1 MRFSRPWS
9 LPGTL
14 LLAAV
19 LWLPSA
25 GSAAGHEQAAER
37 AVMVGEEVE
46 LTGEVVSVDA
56 KTRSVVVKGSAGR
69 EVTLH
74 APEAAANFD
83 QISVGDRV
91 DARYQESLVV
101 AVAPVAE
108 AEAGVSELA
117 AVSLAPPGATPGG
130 AIADQVQVRAVVRA
144 VDAEARSVT
153 LEGPNG
159 KRTLKIGEG
168 VDLSNLKVGE
178 EVSFTLTRALAITL
192 TPQ

>member
-1 MRFSRPWS
+1 MRFSRPLS
-9 LPGTL
+9 GIL
-14 LLAAV
+14 LLVAA
-19 LWLPSA
+19 LWLPAA
-25 GSAAGHEQAAER
+25 GSAAEPEQAGER
-37 AVMVGEEVE
+37 AVMVGDEVD

-74 APEAAANFD
+74 APESAANFD

-91 DARYQESLVV
+91 DARYHESLVL
-101 AVAPVAE
+101 AVTPIAE
-108 AEAGVSELA
+108 AKAGVSEVA

-130 AIADQVQVRAVVRA
+130 VIAEQLQVRAVVRA
-144 VDAEARSVT
+144 VDAEAHTVT

-159 KRTLKIGEG
+159 QRTLKTQGG

-178 EVSFTLTRALAITL
+178 EVSFTLTRALAIAL